1 MSEHIRQLED
11 AVGATVIHSATSYSR
26 MGEPSPRLPLN
37 MRGALTP
44 TTARSYLRFA
54 LQARLYQS
62 FYRLGRPEPNDG
74 EAPKRS
80 LDGRTP
86 FIDSLSAANQGHGSA
101 EDGWVI
107 RQVHDTTAIVE
118 RHGLKIRVRIDE
130 CRVPAGTRITAGTS
144 VSLPHPKELPAYSP
158 GFYSAFADRPFRT
171 SSTVPIIRLYWNLT
185 REGAAPFVQTVSE
198 RLNHA
203 RLPFRFKV
211 LSDPDSYDRCDAAVI
226 YIPMDSYPRAA
237 PIVEQIHA
245 HIAPVLHSAT
255 PVFTKPL
262 APGVG
267 LAEDPPGGHS
277 FGMHRCGLVADGL
290 IVAYSDAAASL
301 GERVEQVIIRFA
313 EAGVKIDSP
322 FLNPGSTDSY
332 HTFQ

>member
-1 MSEHIRQLED
+1 
-11 AVGATVIHSATSYSR
+11 
-26 MGEPSPRLPLN
+26 LN
-37 MRGALTP
+37 VRRALTP
-44 TTARSYLRFA
+44 TTARAYLRFA

-74 EAPKRS
+74 KPPKRS

-86 FIDSLSAANQGHGSA
+86 FIDSLSAANQGHGFA

-107 RQVHDTTAIVE
+107 RQIHDTRAIVE

-130 CRVPAGTRITAGTS
+130 CLVPADTRITAGTS

-158 GFYSAFADRPFRT
+158 GFYSAFADRPIRT
-171 SSTVPIIRLYWNLT
+171 SSTVPVIRLYWNLT
-185 REGAAPFVQTVSE
+185 SEGAVPFVQAVSE
-198 RLNHA
+198 RLNHK

-211 LSDPDSYDRCDAAVI
+211 LSDPDSYDRCDTAVI
-226 YIPMDSYPRAA
+226 YIPMDGYAQAA
-237 PIVEQIHA
+237 PILEQIHE

-262 APGVG
+262 APGLG
-267 LAEDPPGGHS
+267 LAEDPPGGQS

-290 IVAYSDAAASL
+290 IVAYYEAASSL
-301 GERVEQVIIRFA
+301 EERVEQVIDRFA
-313 EAGVKIDSP
+313 EAGIKIESP

-332 HTFQ
+332 HTFH

>member
-1 MSEHIRQLED
+1 VSEYSRQLED
-11 AVGATVIHSATSYSR
+11 AVGVTVVHSATSYSW
-26 MGEPSPRLPLN
+26 MGKPSPRLPQN
-37 MRGALTP
+37 VRRALTP
-44 TTARSYLRFA
+44 TTARAYLHFA
-54 LQARLYQS
+54 LQARLYHN
-62 FYRLGRPEPNDG
+62 FYRLGRPKPHDG

-86 FIDSLSAANQGHGSA
+86 FIDSLSAANRGNGFA

-107 RQVHDTTAIVE
+107 RQIHDTTAIVE
-118 RHGLKIRVRIDE
+118 RHGLKLWVRTDE
-130 CRVPAGTRITAGTS
+130 CLLPADTRITTGTS

-171 SSTVPIIRLYWNLT
+171 SSTVPVIRFYWNLA
-185 REGAAPFVQTVSE
+185 REGAAPFVEAVSE

-226 YIPMDSYPRAA
+226 YIPMDIYPQAA
-237 PIVEQIHA
+237 PVIEQIHA
-245 HIAPVLHSAT
+245 NIAPFLHSAT

-262 APGVG
+262 ASGVG

-277 FGMHRCGLVADGL
+277 FGMHRCGLMADGL
-290 IVAYSDAAASL
+290 IVAYYEAASSPD
-301 GERVEQVIIRFA
+301 ERVEQVLIRFA
-313 EAGVKIDSP
+313 EAGIKIDSP

-332 HTFQ
+332 HTFH